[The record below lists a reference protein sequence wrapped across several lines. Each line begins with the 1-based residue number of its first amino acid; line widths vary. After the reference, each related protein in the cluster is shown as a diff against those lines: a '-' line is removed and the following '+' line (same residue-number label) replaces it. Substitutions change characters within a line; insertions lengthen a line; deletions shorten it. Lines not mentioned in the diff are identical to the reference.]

1 MLVAVSLFRLSCLYM
16 ACAQWPA
23 SVIARAERQ
32 AVRRWTTFVG
42 LGVLVIAAPATGI
55 FVGIMTQQ
63 REDMLAY
70 TDKRIVL
77 VNQLLAGI
85 KALKTYAWEA
95 AQEARVRAPAWAP
108 GACPCPLVLV
118 RLSLCI

>member
-1 MLVAVSLFRLSCLYM
+1 M
-16 ACAQWPA
+16 
-23 SVIARAERQ
+23 
-32 AVRRWTTFVG
+32 G
-42 LGVLVIAAPATGI
+42 LGVLIIAAPVTGI

-95 AQEARVRAPAWAP
+95 AQEARVRA
-108 GACPCPLVLV
+108 LTLY
-118 RLSLCI
+118 

>member
-1 MLVAVSLFRLSCLYM
+1 M
-16 ACAQWPA
+16 
-23 SVIARAERQ
+23 
-32 AVRRWTTFVG
+32 G
-42 LGVLVIAAPATGI
+42 LGVLIIAAPVTGV

-95 AQEARVRAPAWAP
+95 AQEARVRARAWAP
-108 GACPCPLVLV
+108 ALQNLHGMPGAWLLAPCWEHCDHP
-118 RLSLCI
+118 RSSMCAT

>member
-1 MLVAVSLFRLSCLYM
+1 MGLGVLII
-16 ACAQWPA
+16 QNPNP
-23 SVIARAERQ
+23 
-32 AVRRWTTFVG
+32 RWTTFVG
-42 LGVLVIAAPATGI
+42 LGVLVIAAPVTGI

-95 AQEARVRAPAWAP
+95 AQEARVRGPCR
-108 GACPCPLVLV
+108 GICACISDFGCRACVHWCV
-118 RLSLCI
+118 TAR

>member
-1 MLVAVSLFRLSCLYM
+1 M
-16 ACAQWPA
+16 
-23 SVIARAERQ
+23 
-32 AVRRWTTFVG
+32 G
-42 LGVLVIAAPATGI
+42 LGVLIIAAPVTGV

-95 AQEARVRAPAWAP
+95 AQEARVRARAWAP
-108 GACPCPLVLV
+108 ALQESARHAGRLAPGAMLGTL
-118 RLSLCI
+118 

>member
-1 MLVAVSLFRLSCLYM
+1 M
-16 ACAQWPA
+16 
-23 SVIARAERQ
+23 
-32 AVRRWTTFVG
+32 G
-42 LGVLVIAAPATGI
+42 LGVLIISAPVTGI

-63 REDMLAY
+63 REEMLAY

-95 AQEARVRAPAWAP
+95 AQEARVRAPTLTLRVCAARPVPALAP
-108 GACPCPLVLV
+108 VA
-118 RLSLCI
+118 RED